1 MYHMTG
7 DDFID
12 NQVKKLME
20 QFLNEH
26 KDEISENYEI
36 IFLKETDLPQQP
48 DVNILILK
56 ENDMEVVPINRYIN
70 TDAKSTGI
78 KNNNRLFNKLIT
90 NINKYK

>member
-1 MYHMTG
+1 LENLTADKLKDKTIIMYHMTG

-36 IFLKETDLPQQP
+36 IFLKETDLPQ
-48 DVNILILK
+48 
-56 ENDMEVVPINRYIN
+56 
-70 TDAKSTGI
+70 
-78 KNNNRLFNKLIT
+78 
-90 NINKYK
+90 